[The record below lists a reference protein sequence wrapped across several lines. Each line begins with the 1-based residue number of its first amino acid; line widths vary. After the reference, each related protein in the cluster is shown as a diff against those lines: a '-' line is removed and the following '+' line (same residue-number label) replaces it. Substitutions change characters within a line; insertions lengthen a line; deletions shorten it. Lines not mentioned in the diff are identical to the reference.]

1 MNNAGV
7 GKTMESVTK
16 NKDIILVTTQ
26 RRRNYLV
33 PEQNFHTA
41 KFFTEKLLAI
51 QIKKTEILMNKPV
64 YLGLSILSKI
74 LIQEFSYDYIKPKY
88 RKKQSCVIWI
98 QALNIY
104 KHDIYKDISEDV
116 EARFDTS
123 NYQLDRPQTKGK
135 NKKVI

>member
-33 PEQNFHTA
+33 PEQNFHTT

-74 LIQEFSYDYIKPKY
+74 LVYEFSYDYIKPKY
-88 RKKQSCVIWI
+88 RKKQKLCYMDTGIEYI
-98 QALNIY
+98 Q
-104 KHDIYKDISEDV
+104 
-116 EARFDTS
+116 T
-123 NYQLDRPQTKGK
+123 
-135 NKKVI
+135 

>member
-33 PEQNFHTA
+33 PEQNFHTT
-41 KFFTEKLLAI
+41 KFFTEKLLAM

-74 LIQEFSYDYIKPKY
+74 LVYEFSYDYIKPKY
-88 RKKQSCVIWI
+88 RKKQKLCYMDTGIEYI
-98 QALNIY
+98 Q
-104 KHDIYKDISEDV
+104 
-116 EARFDTS
+116 T
-123 NYQLDRPQTKGK
+123 
-135 NKKVI
+135 

>member
-33 PEQNFHTA
+33 PEQNFHTT

-74 LIQEFSYDYIKPKY
+74 LLYEFSYDYIKPKY
-88 RKKQSCVIWI
+88 RKKQKLCYMDTGIEYI
-98 QALNIY
+98 Q
-104 KHDIYKDISEDV
+104 
-116 EARFDTS
+116 T
-123 NYQLDRPQTKGK
+123 
-135 NKKVI
+135 

>member
-51 QIKKTEILMNKPV
+51 QIKN
-64 YLGLSILSKI
+64 
-74 LIQEFSYDYIKPKY
+74 
-88 RKKQSCVIWI
+88 
-98 QALNIY
+98 
-104 KHDIYKDISEDV
+104 
-116 EARFDTS
+116 
-123 NYQLDRPQTKGK
+123 
-135 NKKVI
+135 

>member
-1 MNNAGV
+1 MNNAV
-7 GKTMESVTK
+7 FGKAMESVTK

-33 PEQNFHTA
+33 PGQNFHT

-51 QIKKTEILMNKPV
+51 HIKKTEILMNKPV
-64 YLGLSILSKI
+64 YLRLSILTKI
-74 LIQEFSYDYIKPKY
+74 LMYEFSYDYIKPKY
-88 RKKQSCVIWI
+88 RIKQSCVIWI
-98 QALNIY
+98 PALNIY

-123 NYQLDRPQTKGK
+123 NYELDRPQTKGK

>member
-1 MNNAGV
+1 MNNTV
-7 GKTMESVTK
+7 FGKTMESVTK

-74 LIQEFSYDYIKPKY
+74 LVYEFSYDYIKPKY
-88 RKKQSCVIWI
+88 RKKQKLCYMDTGIEYI
-98 QALNIY
+98 Q
-104 KHDIYKDISEDV
+104 
-116 EARFDTS
+116 T
-123 NYQLDRPQTKGK
+123 
-135 NKKVI
+135 

>member
-1 MNNAGV
+1 MNNTV
-7 GKTMESVTK
+7 FGKTMESVTK

-33 PEQNFHTA
+33 PEQNFHTT

-74 LIQEFSYDYIKPKY
+74 LVYEFSYDYIKPKY
-88 RKKQSCVIWI
+88 RKKQKLCYMDTGIEYI
-98 QALNIY
+98 Q
-104 KHDIYKDISEDV
+104 
-116 EARFDTS
+116 T
-123 NYQLDRPQTKGK
+123 
-135 NKKVI
+135 

>member
-33 PEQNFHTA
+33 PEQNFHTT

-74 LIQEFSYDYIKPKY
+74 LVYEFSYDYIKPKY
-88 RKKQSCVIWI
+88 RKKKKLCYMDTGIEYI
-98 QALNIY
+98 QTWYL
-104 KHDIYKDISEDV
+104 
-116 EARFDTS
+116 
-123 NYQLDRPQTKGK
+123 
-135 NKKVI
+135 